1 MQSSC
6 ALPYL
11 KAHSTKSLI
20 KPETSLKHKS
30 NLFSPEKYNL
40 KITTNLHISVL
51 KSLLKNQCYVNLSHK
66 SSHKLWEGC
75 YFRLYFLISIH
86 KLFCKKSYLILS
98 YPILSEIAFSNIL
111 TAFFLDF
118 SVT

>member
-1 MQSSC
+1 MSHIKKERMFREKCLHFEKNILSFFNAANAASARRNEVQSSC

-11 KAHSTKSLI
+11 KAHSAKSLI

-51 KSLLKNQCYVNLSHK
+51 KSLLKN
-66 SSHKLWEGC
+66 
-75 YFRLYFLISIH
+75 
-86 KLFCKKSYLILS
+86 
-98 YPILSEIAFSNIL
+98 
-111 TAFFLDF
+111 
-118 SVT
+118 